1 MAFTKVKIKPGVNR
15 DTTNYANEGGY
26 YESEKVR
33 FLSGYPQKLGGWES
47 VPTVSIKGI
56 CRSLFNYI
64 TTNSDNILWIGTT
77 NHLYAEVGGNLQ
89 DLTPARAT
97 FTSPASN
104 NCFDTTNG
112 SKIVNVNIVGHG
124 VTATGQFVTFSG
136 VVGSGSPATIGGIP
150 EAEFNAEFQV
160 YAIVNADNFQIEM
173 TTAAT
178 STTSNQG
185 GTGITVVFPIIP
197 GNDIDLYGYGWS
209 AGPWSRLGWG
219 TGTVTPLVIE
229 QRDWWYDN
237 FDNDSVMN
245 IRNGTPYYWAYET
258 TISTRAIP
266 MSTAATN
273 AGFVGSDVPAK
284 VMQLMVSQ
292 NDRHL
297 CAFGSTVFGSADFD
311 PMLIRWTTQGQPLNW
326 TPTATNSAGFYR
338 VSRGSRI
345 VRAIPTRQ
353 EILVLT
359 DSSMYSMQFT
369 GTTDVFAFQELADNI
384 SIASPRSIV
393 VANNVAYW
401 MGQDKF
407 YMYSGRVE
415 TLPCTLRN
423 EVFNNINF
431 EQQAQIICGT
441 NERWNEVWWI
451 YPTGNNTSPD
461 SYVIYNYAEQI
472 WYYGTIER
480 TAWLD
485 SPLRP
490 YPQAINGQYLYNHE
504 VGIDADGLPMT
515 SYIVTSDFDI
525 VDGDEFLLIKRM
537 IPDINFA
544 GSTAATPRVLLTVK
558 PRNFPGSNYNTTNQP
573 LVELSSTVPVE
584 QYTEQIFIRARAR
597 QMGLKIYSDELGVMW
612 QMGLPRLDGRKDG
625 KR

>member
-124 VTATGQFVTFSG
+124 VTANGQFVTFSG

-185 GTGITVVFPIIP
+185 GTGITAVFPIIP

-258 TISTRAIP
+258 SISVRAIP

-273 AGFVGSDVPAK
+273 AGFVGSDVPTE

-423 EVFNNINF
+423 EVFNNINV

-525 VDGDEFLLIKRM
+525 VDGDEFILIKRM

-558 PRNFPGSNYNTTNQP
+558 PRNFPGSNYSTANQP

>member
-47 VPTVSIKGI
+47 DPTVSIKGI

-97 FTSPASN
+97 FTSPASD

-112 SKIVNVNIVGHG
+112 SRIVNVNIVGHG

-136 VVGSGSPATIGGIP
+136 VVGPIGGIP
-150 EAEFNAEFQV
+150 QAEFNAEFQV

-219 TGTVTPLVIE
+219 TGTVTPLVIG

-258 TISTRAIP
+258 TISVRAIP

-273 AGFVGSDVPAK
+273 AGFVGADVPAT

-297 CAFGSTVFGSADFD
+297 CAFGATPFGGGNFD
-311 PMLIRWTTQGQPLNW
+311 PMLIRWAAQGQPLNW

-451 YPTGNNTSPD
+451 YPTGNNTTPD

-537 IPDINFA
+537 IPDINFQ

-558 PRNFPGSNYNTTNQP
+558 PRNFPGSNYNTANQP

>member
-26 YESEKVR
+26 YESEKIR
-33 FLSGYPQKLGGWES
+33 FLSGYPQKIGGW
-47 VPTVSIKGI
+47 VRDVTVSINGI
-56 CRSLFNYI
+56 CREMFNYV
-64 TTNSDNILWIGTT
+64 TSNSDNILWIGTT

-97 FTSPASN
+97 FTSPTTN

-112 SKIVNVNIVGHG
+112 SRIVNVNITGHG
-124 VTATGQFVTFSG
+124 VNATGEYVTFSG
-136 VVGSGSPATIGGIP
+136 VVGPIGGIP
-150 EAEFNAEFQV
+150 QAEFNAEFQV
-160 YAIVNADNFQIEM
+160 YALVDSDNFQIQV

-178 STTSNQG
+178 STTTG
-185 GTGITVVFPIIP
+185 GGAAITAVFPILA

-209 AGPWSRLGWG
+209 AGAWSRLGWG
-219 TGTVTPLVIE
+219 TGTLTPLVID
-229 QRDWWYDN
+229 QRDWWYDH

-245 IRNGTPYYWAYET
+245 IRNGAPYYWSYE
-258 TISTRAIP
+258 STFSVRAVP
-266 MSTAATN
+266 MSTAATA
-273 AGFVGSDVPAK
+273 AGFVGADVPAQ

-297 CAFGSTVFGSADFD
+297 CAFGATQFGSATFD
-311 PMLIRWTTQGQPLNW
+311 PMLIRWASFNSPLNW
-326 TPTATNSAGFYR
+326 TPSATTSAGFYR
-338 VSRGSRI
+338 LSRGSKI

-353 EILVLT
+353 EILVFT
-359 DSSMYSMQFT
+359 DSTIYSMQFIAR
-369 GTTDVFAFQELADNI
+369 TDDIFSFQELADHI
-384 SIASPRSIV
+384 SIASPRSIS

-423 EVFNNINF
+423 LVFSNINY
-431 EQQAQIICGT
+431 EQKNQIISGT
-441 NERWNEVWWI
+441 NERWNEVWWF
-451 YPTGNNTSPD
+451 YPTGNSTVPD

-472 WYYGTIER
+472 WYHGTLTR

-485 SPLRP
+485 SSLRV
-490 YPQAINGQYLYNHE
+490 YPQAINGQYLYEHE
-504 VGIDADGLPMT
+504 NGVDADGAAMT
-515 SYIVTSDFDI
+515 SYIITSDFDI
-525 VDGDEFLLIKRM
+525 VDGDEFLLVKRM

-558 PRNFPGSNYNTTNQP
+558 PRNFPGSNYINANQP
-573 LVELSSTVPVE
+573 LVELSTTVPVE

>member
-1 MAFTKVKIKPGVNR
+1 MPFTKVKIKPGVNR

-47 VPTVSIKGI
+47 DPTVSIKGI
-56 CRSLFNYI
+56 CRSMFNYI

-97 FTSPASN
+97 FTSPDTD

-124 VTATGQFVTFSG
+124 VTANDQFVTFSG

-150 EAEFNAEFQV
+150 QAEFNAEFQV

-185 GTGITVVFPIIP
+185 GTGITAVFPIIP

-219 TGTVTPLVIE
+219 TGTVTPLVIG

-258 TISTRAIP
+258 TISVRAIP

-273 AGFVGSDVPAK
+273 AGFVGADVPAT

-297 CAFGSTVFGSADFD
+297 CAFGATPFGGGNFD
-311 PMLIRWTTQGQPLNW
+311 PMLIRWATQGQPLNW

-353 EILVLT
+353 ETLILT

-485 SPLRP
+485 SPLRL
-490 YPQAINGQYLYNHE
+490 YPQAVNGQYLYNHE

-525 VDGDEFLLIKRM
+525 VDGDEFMLIKRM
-537 IPDINFA
+537 IPDINFQ

-558 PRNFPGSNYNTTNQP
+558 PRNFPGSNYNAANQP

>member
-1 MAFTKVKIKPGVNR
+1 MPFTKVKIKPGVNR

-47 VPTVSIKGI
+47 DPTVSIKGI
-56 CRSLFNYI
+56 CRSMFNYI

-97 FTSPASN
+97 FTSPASD

-112 SKIVNVNIVGHG
+112 SRIVNVNIVGHG
-124 VTATGQFVTFSG
+124 VTANDQFVTFSG

-160 YAIVNADNFQIEM
+160 YAIVNADNFQIET

-185 GTGITVVFPIIP
+185 GTGITAVFPIIP

-219 TGTVTPLVIE
+219 TGTVTPLVIG

-258 TISTRAIP
+258 SISVRAIP
-266 MSTAATN
+266 LSTAATN
-273 AGFVGSDVPAK
+273 AGFIGANVPTE

-297 CAFGSTVFGSADFD
+297 CAFGATPFGGGNFD
-311 PMLIRWTTQGQPLNW
+311 PMLIRWAAQAQPLNW
-326 TPTATNSAGFYR
+326 TPAVTNSGGFYR

-353 EILVLT
+353 ETLILT

-485 SPLRP
+485 SPLRL
-490 YPQAINGQYLYNHE
+490 YPQAVNGQYLYNHE

-515 SYIVTSDFDI
+515 SYIITSDFDI
-525 VDGDEFLLIKRM
+525 VDGDEFMLIKRM
-537 IPDINFA
+537 IPDINFQ
-544 GSTAATPRVLLTVK
+544 GSTAANPKVLLTVK
-558 PRNFPGSNYNTTNQP
+558 PRNFPGSNYNAANQP

>member
-26 YESEKVR
+26 YESEKIR

-47 VPTVSIKGI
+47 IPTVSIKGI

-97 FTSPASN
+97 FTSPASD

-112 SKIVNVNIVGHG
+112 SRIVNVNIVGHG
-124 VTATGQFVTFSG
+124 VTATDQFVTFSG
-136 VVGSGSPATIGGIP
+136 VVGPIGGIP
-150 EAEFNAEFQV
+150 QAEFNAEFQV
-160 YAIVNADNFQIEM
+160 YAIVNTDNFQIEM

-185 GTGITVVFPIIP
+185 GTGITAVFPIIP

-219 TGTVTPLVIE
+219 TGTVTPLVIG

-258 TISTRAIP
+258 TISVRAIP
-266 MSTAATN
+266 LSTAATN
-273 AGFVGSDVPAK
+273 AGFVGADVPAT

-297 CAFGSTVFGSADFD
+297 CAFGATPFGGGNFD
-311 PMLIRWTTQGQPLNW
+311 PMLIRWATQGQPLNW

-353 EILVLT
+353 ETLILT

-369 GTTDVFAFQELADNI
+369 GTSDVFAFQELADNI

-393 VANNVAYW
+393 VANNVAFW

-423 EVFNNINF
+423 QVFNNINF

-451 YPTGNNTSPD
+451 YPTGNSTTPD

-515 SYIVTSDFDI
+515 SYIITSDFDI
-525 VDGDEFLLIKRM
+525 VEGDEFLLIKRM

-625 KR
+625 RR

>member
-26 YESEKVR
+26 YESEKIR
-33 FLSGYPQKLGGWES
+33 FLSGYPQKLGGWQSE
-47 VPTVSIKGI
+47 PTVSIKGI
-56 CRSLFNYI
+56 CRQMFNYI
-64 TTNSDNILWIGTT
+64 TSNNDNVLWIGTT

-97 FTSPASN
+97 FTSPATD

-112 SKIVNVNIVGHG
+112 SRIVNVNIVGHG
-124 VTATGQFVTFSG
+124 VTATNQFVTFSG
-136 VVGSGSPATIGGIP
+136 VVGPIGGIP
-150 EAEFNAEFQV
+150 QSEFNAEFQV
-160 YAIVNADNFQIEM
+160 YALVNANNFQIET

-178 STTSNQG
+178 STVSNQG
-185 GTGITVVFPIIP
+185 GTGITAVFPIIP
-197 GNDIDLYGYGWS
+197 GNDITLYGYGWS
-209 AGPWSRLGWG
+209 AGAWGRLGWG

-245 IRNGTPYYWAYET
+245 IRNGTPYYWAYEAT
-258 TISTRAIP
+258 FTVRAIP
-266 MSTAATN
+266 ISTAATN
-273 AGFVGSDVPAK
+273 AGFTGANVPAQ

-297 CAFGSTVFGSADFD
+297 CAFGATQFGSATFD
-311 PMLIRWTTQGQPLNW
+311 PMLIRWADQDEPLNW
-326 TPTATNSAGFYR
+326 TPSPTNSAGFYR
-338 VSRGSRI
+338 VSRGSKI
-345 VRAIPTRQ
+345 VRAIATRQ
-353 EILVLT
+353 EILILT
-359 DSSMYSMQFT
+359 DSTMYSMQFT
-369 GTTDVFAFQELADNI
+369 GTTDVFAFQEMADNI
-384 SIASPRSIV
+384 SIASPRSIS
-393 VANNVAYW
+393 VANNVVYW
-401 MGQDKF
+401 MGLDKF

-423 EVFNNINF
+423 LVFNNLNY
-431 EQQAQIICGT
+431 EQKDQIISGT

-451 YPTGNNTSPD
+451 YPTGNSIVPD

-472 WYYGTIER
+472 WYYGTLER

-485 SPLRP
+485 SPLRA

-504 VGIDADGLPMT
+504 LGVDADGASMT
-515 SYIVTSDFDI
+515 SYIITSDFDI
-525 VDGDEFLLIKRM
+525 ADGDDFLLIKRM
-537 IPDINFA
+537 IPDINFS
-544 GSTAATPRVLLTVK
+544 GSTAANPQVLLTVK
-558 PRNFPGSNYNTTNQP
+558 PRNFPGSNYISANQP
-573 LVELSSTVPVE
+573 LVELSTTVPVE

-597 QMGLKIYSDELGVMW
+597 QMGMKIYSDGLGVMW

>member
-26 YESEKVR
+26 YESEKIR
-33 FLSGYPQKLGGWES
+33 FLSGYPQKLGGWQSE
-47 VPTVSIKGI
+47 PTVSIKGI
-56 CRSLFNYI
+56 CRQMFNYI
-64 TTNSDNILWIGTT
+64 TSNNDNVLWIGTN

-97 FTSPASN
+97 FTSPATD
-104 NCFDTTNG
+104 NCFDTTSG
-112 SKIVNVNIVGHG
+112 SRIVNVNIVGHG
-124 VTATGQFVTFSG
+124 VTAVGQFVTFSG
-136 VVGSGSPATIGGIP
+136 VVGPIGGIP
-150 EAEFNAEFQV
+150 QSEFNAEFQV
-160 YAIVNADNFQIEM
+160 YALVDANNFQIET
-173 TTAAT
+173 TTAAS
-178 STTSNQG
+178 STVSNQG
-185 GTGITVVFPIIP
+185 GTGITAVFPIIP
-197 GNDIDLYGYGWS
+197 GNDITLYGYGWS
-209 AGPWSRLGWG
+209 AGAWSRLGWG

-237 FDNDSVMN
+237 FDNDTVMN
-245 IRNGTPYYWAYET
+245 IRNGTPYYWAYE
-258 TISTRAIP
+258 STFTVRAIP

-273 AGFVGSDVPAK
+273 AGFTGANVPSQ

-297 CAFGSTVFGSADFD
+297 CAFGATQFGSSTFD
-311 PMLIRWTTQGQPLNW
+311 PMLIRWADQGEPLNW
-326 TPTATNSAGFYR
+326 TPSPTNSAGFYR
-338 VSRGSRI
+338 VSRGSKI
-345 VRAIPTRQ
+345 VRAIATRQ
-353 EILVLT
+353 EILILT
-359 DSSMYSMQFT
+359 DSTMYSMQFT
-369 GTTDVFAFQELADNI
+369 GTTDVFAFQEMADHI
-384 SIASPRSIV
+384 SIASPRSIS
-393 VANNVAYW
+393 VANNVVYW
-401 MGQDKF
+401 MGLDKF

-423 EVFNNINF
+423 LVFNNLNY
-431 EQQAQIICGT
+431 EQKDQIISGT

-451 YPTGNNTSPD
+451 YPTGNNTTPD

-472 WYYGTIER
+472 WYYGSLER

-485 SPLRP
+485 SPLRA

-504 VGIDADGLPMT
+504 LGVDADGAAMT
-515 SYIVTSDFDI
+515 SYIITSDFDI

-544 GSTAATPRVLLTVK
+544 GSTAANPQVLLTVK
-558 PRNFPGSNYNTTNQP
+558 PRNFPGSNYISANQP
-573 LVELSSTVPVE
+573 TVELSSTVPVE

-597 QMGLKIYSDELGVMW
+597 QMGLKIYSDGLGVMW

-625 KR
+625 RR

>member
-26 YESEKVR
+26 YESEKIR
-33 FLSGYPQKLGGWES
+33 FLSGYPQKLGGWVS
-47 VPTVSIKGI
+47 ADTVSIKGI
-56 CRSLFNYI
+56 CRQMFNYV
-64 TTNSDNILWIGTT
+64 TSNSDNILWIGTT

-97 FTSPASN
+97 FTSPATD

-136 VVGSGSPATIGGIP
+136 VVGPIGGIP
-150 EAEFNAEFQV
+150 QAEFNAEFQV

-178 STTSNQG
+178 STVNNQG
-185 GTGITVVFPIIP
+185 GTGITAVFPIIP
-197 GNDIDLYGYGWS
+197 GNDIDVYGYGWS

-258 TISTRAIP
+258 TISVRAIP
-266 MSTAATN
+266 MSTAATS
-273 AGFVGSDVPAK
+273 AGFVGADVPAQ

-297 CAFGSTVFGSADFD
+297 CAFGATQFGSATFD
-311 PMLIRWTTQGQPLNW
+311 PMLIRWADQGEPLNW
-326 TPTATNSAGFYR
+326 TPSPTNSAGFYR
-338 VSRGSRI
+338 VSRGSKI

-359 DSSMYSMQFT
+359 DSTLYSMQFT
-369 GTTDVFAFQELADNI
+369 GTTDVFVFQEMADHI
-384 SIASPRSIV
+384 SIASPRSIS

-423 EVFNNINF
+423 HVFNNLNY
-431 EQQAQIICGT
+431 EQKNQIISGT

-451 YPTGNNTSPD
+451 YPTGNNTTPD
-461 SYVIYNYAEQI
+461 AYVIYNYAEQI
-472 WYYGTIER
+472 WYYGTLER

-490 YPQAINGQYLYNHE
+490 YPQAINGQYLYEQEN
-504 VGIDADGLPMT
+504 GIDADGTAMT

-558 PRNFPGSNYNTTNQP
+558 PRNFPGSNYMNTNQP
-573 LVELSSTVPVE
+573 LVELSTTVPVE

-625 KR
+625 RR

>member
-1 MAFTKVKIKPGVNR
+1 M
-15 DTTNYANEGGY
+15 
-26 YESEKVR
+26 
-33 FLSGYPQKLGGWES
+33 
-47 VPTVSIKGI
+47 
-56 CRSLFNYI
+56 FNYI

-97 FTSPASN
+97 FTSPDTD

-124 VTATGQFVTFSG
+124 VTANDQFVTFSG

-150 EAEFNAEFQV
+150 QAEFNAEFQV

-185 GTGITVVFPIIP
+185 GTGITAVFPIIP

-219 TGTVTPLVIE
+219 TGTVTPLVIG

-258 TISTRAIP
+258 TISVRAIP

-273 AGFVGSDVPAK
+273 AGFVGADVPAT

-297 CAFGSTVFGSADFD
+297 CAFGATPFGGGNFD
-311 PMLIRWTTQGQPLNW
+311 PMLIRWATQGQPLNW

-353 EILVLT
+353 ETLILT

-485 SPLRP
+485 SPLRL
-490 YPQAINGQYLYNHE
+490 YPQAVNGQYLYNHE

-525 VDGDEFLLIKRM
+525 VDGDEFMLIKRM
-537 IPDINFA
+537 IPDINFQ

-558 PRNFPGSNYNTTNQP
+558 PRNFPGSNYNAANQP

>member
-1 MAFTKVKIKPGVNR
+1 MSFTKVRIKPGVNR

-26 YESEKVR
+26 YESEKIR
-33 FLSGYPQKLGGWES
+33 FLSGYPQKIGGWQS
-47 VPTVSIKGI
+47 ANTVSIKGI
-56 CRSLFNYI
+56 CRQMFNYV
-64 TTNSDNILWIGTT
+64 TTNSDNVLWIGTT

-97 FTSPASN
+97 FVSPATD

-124 VTATGQFVTFSG
+124 VNATGQFVTFSG
-136 VVGSGSPATIGGIP
+136 VVGPIGGIP

-160 YAIVNADNFQIEM
+160 YAIVNDDNFQIEM

-178 STTSNQG
+178 STVSNQG
-185 GTGITVVFPIIP
+185 GTGITAVFPIIP
-197 GNDIDLYGYGWS
+197 GSDYDTYGYGWS

-219 TGTVTPLVIE
+219 TGTINPLVID

-237 FDNDSVMN
+237 FDDDTVMN

-258 TISTRAIP
+258 TFSVRAIP

-273 AGFVGSDVPAK
+273 AGFTGTNVPLK

-297 CAFGSTVFGSADFD
+297 CAFGATQFGSSAFD
-311 PMLIRWTTQGQPLNW
+311 PMLIRWADQGEPLNW
-326 TPTATNSAGFYR
+326 TPSPTNSAGFYR
-338 VSRGSRI
+338 LSRGSKI
-345 VRAIPTRQ
+345 VRAIATRQ

-359 DSSMYSMQFT
+359 DSTMYSMQFT
-369 GTTDVFAFQELADNI
+369 GTTDVFAFQEMADHI
-384 SIASPRSIV
+384 SIASPRSIS

-407 YMYSGRVE
+407 YVYSGRVE

-423 EVFNNINF
+423 HIFSNLNYSQTN
-431 EQQAQIICGT
+431 QIISGT
-441 NERWNEVWWI
+441 NERWNEIWWF
-451 YPTGNNTSPD
+451 YPTGNSNVPD
-461 SYVIYNYAEQI
+461 SYVIYNYVEQI
-472 WYYGTIER
+472 WYYGTLTR

-485 SPLRP
+485 SVVRQ
-490 YPQAINGQYLYNHE
+490 YPQAINNQYLYSHE
-504 VGIDADGLPMT
+504 LGVDADGSAMT

-525 VDGDEFLLIKRM
+525 ADGEDFLLIKRI

-544 GSTAATPRVLLTVK
+544 GSTAATPQVLLTVK
-558 PRNFPGSNYNTTNQP
+558 PRNFPGTNYTGANQP

-597 QMGLKIYSDELGVMW
+597 QMGLKIYSDGLGVMW

-625 KR
+625 RR

>member
-47 VPTVSIKGI
+47 DPTVSIKGI

-64 TTNSDNILWIGTT
+64 TSNSDNILWIGTT

-112 SKIVNVNIVGHG
+112 SRIVNVNIVGHG

-160 YAIVNADNFQIEM
+160 YAIVDANNFQIET

-185 GTGITVVFPIIP
+185 GTGITAVFPIIP

-219 TGTVTPLVIE
+219 TGTVTPLVIG

-245 IRNGTPYYWAYET
+245 IRNGTPYYWAYEA
-258 TISTRAIP
+258 TISVRAIP

-273 AGFVGSDVPAK
+273 AGFVGADVPAE

-297 CAFGSTVFGSADFD
+297 CAFGATPFGGGNFD
-311 PMLIRWTTQGQPLNW
+311 PMLIRWATQGQPLNW

-353 EILVLT
+353 ETLILT

-485 SPLRP
+485 SPLRL

>member
-1 MAFTKVKIKPGVNR
+1 
-15 DTTNYANEGGY
+15 
-26 YESEKVR
+26 
-33 FLSGYPQKLGGWES
+33 
-47 VPTVSIKGI
+47 
-56 CRSLFNYI
+56 
-64 TTNSDNILWIGTT
+64 
-77 NHLYAEVGGNLQ
+77 
-89 DLTPARAT
+89 
-97 FTSPASN
+97 
-104 NCFDTTNG
+104 
-112 SKIVNVNIVGHG
+112 
-124 VTATGQFVTFSG
+124 
-136 VVGSGSPATIGGIP
+136 
-150 EAEFNAEFQV
+150 
-160 YAIVNADNFQIEM
+160 
-173 TTAAT
+173 
-178 STTSNQG
+178 
-185 GTGITVVFPIIP
+185 
-197 GNDIDLYGYGWS
+197 
-209 AGPWSRLGWG
+209 
-219 TGTVTPLVIE
+219 
-229 QRDWWYDN
+229 
-237 FDNDSVMN
+237 
-245 IRNGTPYYWAYET
+245 
-258 TISTRAIP
+258 
-266 MSTAATN
+266 
-273 AGFVGSDVPAK
+273 
-284 VMQLMVSQ
+284 
-292 NDRHL
+292 
-297 CAFGSTVFGSADFD
+297 
-311 PMLIRWTTQGQPLNW
+311 
-326 TPTATNSAGFYR
+326 
-338 VSRGSRI
+338 
-345 VRAIPTRQ
+345 
-353 EILVLT
+353 
-359 DSSMYSMQFT
+359 MYSMQFT

-485 SPLRP
+485 SPLRL

>member
-26 YESEKVR
+26 YESEKIR

-47 VPTVSIKGI
+47 ADTVSIKGI
-56 CRSLFNYI
+56 CREMFNYV
-64 TTNSDNILWIGTT
+64 TSNSDNILWIGTT

-97 FTSPASN
+97 FTSPATD

-112 SKIVNVNIVGHG
+112 SRIVNVNIVGHG
-124 VTATGQFVTFSG
+124 VVATGEFVTFSG
-136 VVGSGSPATIGGIP
+136 VVGPIGGIP
-150 EAEFNAEFQV
+150 QSEFNAEFQV
-160 YAIVNADNFQIEM
+160 YALVNADNFQIEM

-178 STTSNQG
+178 STVSNQG
-185 GTGITVVFPIIP
+185 GTGITAVFPILA

-219 TGTVTPLVIE
+219 TGTVTPLVIQ

-245 IRNGTPYYWAYET
+245 IRNGAPYYWAYET
-258 TISTRAIP
+258 TISVRAIP
-266 MSTAATN
+266 MATAATN
-273 AGFVGSDVPAK
+273 AGFVGANVPDQ

-297 CAFGSTVFGSADFD
+297 CAFGATQYGSSTFD
-311 PMLIRWTTQGQPLNW
+311 PMLIRWADQGEPLNW
-326 TPTATNSAGFYR
+326 TPSVTNSAGFYR
-338 VSRGSRI
+338 LSRGSKI
-345 VRAIPTRQ
+345 VRAIATRQ

-359 DSSMYSMQFT
+359 DSTLYSMQFT
-369 GTTDVFAFQELADNI
+369 GTSDVFAFQEMADHI
-384 SIASPRSIV
+384 SIASPRSIS

-423 EVFNNINF
+423 HVFNNLNY
-431 EQQAQIICGT
+431 EQKNQIISGT
-441 NERWNEVWWI
+441 NERWNEVWWF
-451 YPTGNNTSPD
+451 YPTGNSTVPD

-472 WYYGTIER
+472 WYYGTLTR

-490 YPQAINGQYLYNHE
+490 YPQAINEQYLYEHE
-504 VGIDADGLPMT
+504 NGIDADGSAMT

-537 IPDINFA
+537 IPDINFS
-544 GSTAATPRVLLTVK
+544 GSTATNPRILLTVK
-558 PRNFPGSNYNTTNQP
+558 PRNFPGSNYMNANQP

>member
-26 YESEKVR
+26 YESEKIR
-33 FLSGYPQKLGGWES
+33 FLSGYPQKLGGWQS
-47 VPTVSIKGI
+47 VPTVSINGV
-56 CRSLFNYI
+56 CRQMFNYV
-64 TTNSDNILWIGTT
+64 TSTSDNILWIGTNT
-77 NHLYAEVGGNLQ
+77 HLYAEVGGNLQ
-89 DLTPARAT
+89 DLTPVRAT
-97 FTSPASN
+97 FTSPATN

-112 SKIVNVNIVGHG
+112 SKIVNVNILAHG
-124 VTATGQFVTFSG
+124 VSSVGEFVTFSG

-150 EAEFNAEFQV
+150 QAEFNAEFQV
-160 YAIVNADNFQIEM
+160 YALVDSDNFQIQVS
-173 TTAAT
+173 TTAT
-178 STTSNQG
+178 STVSNQG
-185 GTGITVVFPIIP
+185 GTGITAVFPILA
-197 GNDIDLYGYGWS
+197 GNVIDVYGYGWS
-209 AGPWSRLGWG
+209 AGPWGRSGWG
-219 TGTVTPLVIE
+219 TGTLIPIVIE
-229 QRDWWYDN
+229 QRDWWYDQ

-245 IRNGTPYYWAYET
+245 IRNGIPYYWAYDAT
-258 TISTRAIP
+258 FAQRAIP

-273 AGFVGSDVPAK
+273 AGFVGANVPTE

-297 CAFGSTVFGSADFD
+297 CAFGSTPFGGGDFD
-311 PMLIRWTTQGQPLNW
+311 PMLIRWTSQAQPLNW
-326 TPTATNSAGFYR
+326 TPSSTNSGGFYR
-338 VSRGSRI
+338 VSRGSKI
-345 VRAIPTRQ
+345 VRAISTRQ
-353 EILVLT
+353 EILILT
-359 DSSMYSMQFT
+359 DSTLYSMQFT
-369 GTTDVFAFQELADNI
+369 GTSDVFAFQEMADNI
-384 SIASPRSIV
+384 SIASPRSIAI
-393 VANNVAYW
+393 ANNVAYW

-407 YMYSGRVE
+407 YMYSGRLE

-423 EVFNNINF
+423 QVFNNINF
-431 EQQAQIICGT
+431 DQKAQIISGT

-451 YPTGNNTSPD
+451 YPTGNSTTPD
-461 SYVIYNYAEQI
+461 SYVIYNYSEQI

-485 SPLRP
+485 TPLRA

-515 SYIVTSDFDI
+515 SYIITSDFDI

-537 IPDINFA
+537 IPDINFQ

-558 PRNFPGSNYNTTNQP
+558 PRNFPGSNYNAANQP

>member
-1 MAFTKVKIKPGVNR
+1 MPFTKVKIKPGVNR

-26 YESEKVR
+26 YESEKIR
-33 FLSGYPQKLGGWES
+33 FLSGYPQKIGGWIS
-47 VPTVSIKGI
+47 DPTVSINGI
-56 CRSLFNYI
+56 CRQMFNYV
-64 TTNSDNILWIGTT
+64 TSESDNIMWIGTT
-77 NHLYAEVGGNLQ
+77 THLYAEVGGNLQ

-104 NCFDTTNG
+104 NCFDVTNG
-112 SKIVNVNIVGHG
+112 SRIVNVNIVGHG
-124 VTATGQFVTFSG
+124 VIATGEFVTFSG
-136 VVGSGSPATIGGIP
+136 VVGPIGGIP
-150 EAEFNAEFQV
+150 QAEFNAEFQV
-160 YAIVNADNFQIEM
+160 YALVDNDNFQIEV
-173 TTAAT
+173 TTPAT
-178 STTSNQG
+178 STVSNQG
-185 GTGITVVFPIIP
+185 GAAITVVFPILAGP
-197 GNDIDLYGYGWS
+197 DIDLYGYGWS

-219 TGTVTPLVIE
+219 TGTLTPLVID
-229 QRDWWYDN
+229 QRDWWYDQ

-245 IRNGTPYYWAYET
+245 IRNGAPYYWAYDAT
-258 TISTRAIP
+258 FTQRAIP

-273 AGFVGSDVPAK
+273 AGFVGADVPSQ
-284 VMQLMVSQ
+284 VMQLLVSQ

-297 CAFGSTVFGSADFD
+297 CAFGATAFGSSDFD
-311 PMLIRWTTQGQPLNW
+311 PMLVRWANIGQPLNW
-326 TPTATNSAGFYR
+326 TPSATNSAGFYR
-338 VSRGSRI
+338 VSRGSKI

-359 DSSMYSMQFT
+359 DSTLYSMQFT
-369 GTTDVFAFQELADNI
+369 GTADVFVFQEMADNI
-384 SIASPRSIV
+384 SIASPRSISI
-393 VANNVAYW
+393 ANNVSYW

-423 EVFNNINF
+423 LVFSNLNY
-431 EQQAQIICGT
+431 EQKNQIISGT
-441 NERWNEVWWI
+441 NERWNEVWWV
-451 YPTGNNTSPD
+451 YPTGNNTTPD

-490 YPQAINGQYLYNHE
+490 YPQAINGQYLYEHE
-504 VGIDADGLPMT
+504 NGVDADGAAMT

-537 IPDINFA
+537 IPDINFT

-558 PRNFPGSNYNTTNQP
+558 PRNFPGSNYMNTNQP